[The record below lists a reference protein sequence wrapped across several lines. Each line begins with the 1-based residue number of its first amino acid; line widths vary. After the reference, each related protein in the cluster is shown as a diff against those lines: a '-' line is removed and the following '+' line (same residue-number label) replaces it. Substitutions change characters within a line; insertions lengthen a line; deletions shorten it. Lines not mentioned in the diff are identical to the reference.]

1 MSDIDT
7 ELWLSACRAAVTGM
21 RSMLSDRSSIA
32 ARAVETGTRGSGGDH
47 TLEIDARAEELVFDQ
62 LQRLHDDN
70 GLRFTAVSEER
81 GTVAFGS
88 EDVLVVVD
96 PIDGSLNAKRGL
108 PHHALS
114 VAVADGRSMADVQF
128 AYVYDIGPAE
138 EWWAARGVGAWLD
151 GERLDT
157 TLQER
162 RGRDGRLEVLGIE
175 SADPR
180 WVALAIDELEETAY
194 RLRALGTIASSLCQ
208 VAAARFDGLVS
219 LRKCRAVDAAAGQ
232 LIVREA
238 GGLVSFPAFADPL
251 EAPLDTTP
259 HSPVVAARSSET
271 RDRLE
276 QIVAVI
282 ESRLAA
288 AAAR

>member
-1 MSDIDT
+1 MSTTELDT

-32 ARAVETGTRGSGGDH
+32 ARAVETGTRGCGGDH
-47 TLEIDARAEELVFDQ
+47 TLEIDARAEELVFDE

-70 GLRFTAVSEER
+70 GQRFTR
-81 GTVAFGS
+81 GLRGARQVAFGS

-114 VAVADGRSMADVQF
+114 VAVADGRTMADVQF
-128 AYVYDIGPAE
+128 AYVYDFGPAE

-151 GERLDT
+151 GERLDP

-180 WVALAIDELEETAY
+180 WVALAIDELEETRVSSA
-194 RLRALGTIASSLCQ
+194 RA
-208 VAAARFDGLVS
+208 R
-219 LRKCRAVDAAAGQ
+219 
-232 LIVREA
+232 
-238 GGLVSFPAFADPL
+238 
-251 EAPLDTTP
+251 
-259 HSPVVAARSSET
+259 H
-271 RDRLE
+271 DR
-276 QIVAVI
+276 IVAVPGRRRAFRWTRVTAQVPGCGC
-282 ESRLAA
+282 SRRPADRSRGRRARQLPRVCRSAGG
-288 AAAR
+288 AARYDASFASGCGAQ